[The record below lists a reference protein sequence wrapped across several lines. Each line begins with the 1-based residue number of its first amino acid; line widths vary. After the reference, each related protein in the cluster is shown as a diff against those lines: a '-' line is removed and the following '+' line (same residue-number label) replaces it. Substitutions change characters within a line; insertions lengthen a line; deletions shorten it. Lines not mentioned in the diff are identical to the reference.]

1 MKYKAEIKILQ
12 HTGLLDPRSNTV
24 EATLRGLEYDM
35 LDHIRIGKYMMIEV
49 NCENKTLAE
58 KSIRAMCEKL
68 LVNSLME
75 KYIITFIDDTVETQT
90 TQRTHKATIAS
101 FVTHGDGVLVL

>member
-35 LDHIRIGKYMMIEV
+35 LDHIRIGKYMVIEV
-49 NCENKTLAE
+49 NCKNKTLAE
-58 KSIRAMCEKL
+58 ESIRDMCEKL

-75 KYIITFIDDTVETQT
+75 RYTITFINDTIDSNV
-90 TQRTHKATIAS
+90 
-101 FVTHGDGVLVL
+101 FVRRVFGDSI

>member
-35 LDHIRIGKYMMIEV
+35 LEQLRIGKYMVIEV
-49 NCENKTLAE
+49 DCENKTLAE
-58 KSIRAMCEKL
+58 ASIRDMCKKL

-75 KYIITFIDDTVETQT
+75 KFTITFLDSI
-90 TQRTHKATIAS
+90 
-101 FVTHGDGVLVL
+101 

>member
-12 HTGLLDPRSNTV
+12 HAGLLDPQSNAV

-35 LDHIRIGKYMMIEV
+35 LEQLRIGKYMVIEV

-58 KSIRAMCEKL
+58 EGIRDMCKKL
-68 LVNSLME
+68 LVNNLME
-75 KYIITFIDDTVETQT
+75 NYVITM
-90 TQRTHKATIAS
+90 K
-101 FVTHGDGVLVL
+101 

>member
-35 LDHIRIGKYMMIEV
+35 LEHIRIGKYMVIEV

-58 KSIRAMCEKL
+58 KSIRDMCEKL

-75 KYIITFIDDTVETQT
+75 KYTITFIDDTIDSRT
-90 TQRTHKATIAS
+90 TLKVHKATTAS
-101 FVTHGDGVLVL
+101 FVRHVYGDSI

>member
-35 LDHIRIGKYMMIEV
+35 LDHIRIGKYMVI
-49 NCENKTLAE
+49 
-58 KSIRAMCEKL
+58 SKL
-68 LVNSLME
+68 
-75 KYIITFIDDTVETQT
+75 
-90 TQRTHKATIAS
+90 
-101 FVTHGDGVLVL
+101 